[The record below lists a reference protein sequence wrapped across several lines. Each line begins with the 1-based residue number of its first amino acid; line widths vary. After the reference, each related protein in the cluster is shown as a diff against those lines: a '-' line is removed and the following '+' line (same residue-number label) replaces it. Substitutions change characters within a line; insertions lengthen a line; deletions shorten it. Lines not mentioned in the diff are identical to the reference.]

1 MKTVT
6 VILMLGLLPTLCQA
20 QSKVRSRDLTGEWKL
35 VIDIDERELRDE
47 IEDGAEDFNRLG
59 EIIAEAAV
67 DLAVDIID
75 EIDIRFRFRD
85 DNRVRI
91 EVYVFG
97 IQEVEY
103 ADWYINRDGELI
115 IEDDDND
122 HIAIDD
128 LDVWLREDEL
138 LMAFEKDR
146 GKLEYQNIYLIRVDR
161 D

>member
-6 VILMLGLLPTLCQA
+6 VLLMLALLPTLSQA
-20 QSKVRSRDLTGEWKL
+20 QSKVRSRDLKGEWKL

-47 IEDGAEDFNRLG
+47 IEDGAEDFDRLG

-91 EVYVFG
+91 EVDVFG
-97 IQEVEY
+97 AHEVEY
-103 ADWYINRDGELI
+103 ADWYINRDGELV
-115 IEDDDND
+115 IEDEDND

-138 LMAFEKDR
+138 LMAYEKDR
-146 GKLEYQNIYLIRVDR
+146 GKLEYQNVYLIRVEWD
-161 D
+161 